1 MPDLN
6 WLAGILWW
14 PAFFNLLLVLTCL
27 YLLTLGRLRV
37 KSLRD
42 VPIPDREAWPS
53 VSLIAPAR
61 NEELHI
67 ERALRS
73 LTQLD
78 YPNLEI
84 TIINDRSTDRTG
96 EILDSLA
103 AEFPQLK
110 VVHLTELP
118 AGWLGKNH
126 ALQLGA
132 DRSHG
137 DWLLFADA
145 DIVFEPTTLRRAIAY
160 AMANKVDHLTAWPRV
175 EAPSWML
182 SVFMLTF
189 ALYLFL
195 FVRVWSIRNRNSTAH
210 IGIGAFNL
218 VKREVYRAVGGHTR
232 IQMRPDDDLKLGK
245 IIKAAGY
252 QQDLVDSNG
261 LISLEMYRSIPELI
275 HGLEKN
281 MFSGTGYSVALTVFS
296 SVLSLVCNVW
306 PFLALFL
313 TPPPTFWLYVG
324 VCLTLWATA
333 LGSARV
339 MQVPASRALA
349 FPLGV
354 LLFVYIQWRTMLLNY
369 YHGGIRWRD
378 THYSLAEL
386 RANKV

>member
-1 MPDLN
+1 MPDWN
-6 WLAGILWW
+6 SLAALLWW
-14 PAFFNLLLVLTCL
+14 PALLNLILVATCFSLLA
-27 YLLTLGRLRV
+27 LGRLRV
-37 KSLRD
+37 RSLRN
-42 VPIPDREAWPS
+42 VPLSPRETWPS

-67 ERALRS
+67 ERAVRS
-73 LTQLD
+73 LTKLD

-103 AEFPQLK
+103 AEFPQLT
-110 VVHLTELP
+110 VVHLAELP

-132 DRSHG
+132 DRSRG

-145 DIVFEPTTLRRAIAY
+145 DIVFEPTTLRRAMDY
-160 AMANKVDHLTAWPRV
+160 ATANKVDHLTAWPRV
-175 EAPSWML
+175 EAPSWLL

-195 FVRVWSIRNRNSTAH
+195 FVRVWSIRNRNSSAH

-218 VKREVYRAVGGHTR
+218 VKRDVYQAVGGHTR
-232 IQMRPDDDLKLGK
+232 IPMRPDDDLKLGK

-261 LISLEMYRSIPELI
+261 LLSLEMYGSVRELI

-281 MFSGTGYSVALTVFS
+281 MFSGTDYNVPLTVFS
-296 SVLSLVCNVW
+296 SLLSLACNVW
-306 PFLALFL
+306 PFIALFFI
-313 TPPPTFWLYVG
+313 PPPTFWLYVA

-369 YHGGIRWRD
+369 YHGGIRWRN